1 MGRLL
6 SLFGLTLLF
15 LVPLTGQAQDM
26 AERTWRKSDP
36 NWARPNSI
44 TFTTSLFGFSAYNAQ
59 AGPIFPVFNLEYDR
73 IVYRNLSIS
82 ATGFYAKL
90 DGSLATDTYTM
101 RENFLFAGAKVNYNL
116 PIIRNWLYLRTGIG
130 VGIGIHDANDFFMGE
145 TPTSEPPL
153 HKWVKGHMMVDMYL
167 VFRATRW
174 LELKASPLLLSPSQF
189 LFGSRFDAPDYNST
203 YFYWNPMGTLGLSV
217 RF

>member
-1 MGRLL
+1 MSGI
-6 SLFGLTLLF
+6 TLLL
-15 LVPLTGQAQDM
+15 LVSLTAQAQE
-26 AERTWRKSDP
+26 ATERSWRKSDGH
-36 NWARPNSI
+36 WERPNSI

-59 AGPIFPVFNLEYDR
+59 AMPIFPVFNLEYDR
-73 IVYRNLSIS
+73 MVYRNWSVS

-90 DGSLATDTYTM
+90 SGSLATDTYTM

-116 PIIRNWLYLRTGIG
+116 PVVRNWLYFRTGIG
-130 VGIGIHDANDFFMGE
+130 VGVGIHDATEYFMGWPT
-145 TPTSEPPL
+145 TPPTPEPAL
-153 HKWVKGHMMVDMYL
+153 ESYAKIHGMVDMYL

-174 LELKASPLLLSPSQF
+174 MEIRVSPLLLTPSQF
-189 LFGSRFDAPDYNST
+189 LFGSKFDAPYYNTT